1 MDIWM
6 EAVAAAELRDLQAK
20 AAEAVEMLKLL
31 ANKHRLI
38 VLCELAMRGA
48 ASVGV
53 LADAVG
59 LSQSALS
66 QHLARLRADGLLATR
81 RDAQTVFYRVADP
94 NVGRILALLKA
105 IYCP

>member
-1 MDIWM
+1 M
-6 EAVAAAELRDLQAK
+6 AATELSDLQAK
-20 AAEAVEMLKLL
+20 AAEAAEMLKLL
-31 ANKHRLI
+31 ANEKRLL
-38 VLCELAMRGA
+38 VVCELAVRGE

-53 LADAVG
+53 LADAVE

>member
-1 MDIWM
+1 MRAGV
-6 EAVAAAELRDLQAK
+6 EAELGDLQAK
-20 AAEAVEMLKLL
+20 AAEAAAMLKLL
-31 ANKHRLI
+31 ANEHRLL
-38 VLCELAMRGA
+38 VLCELVVHGE

-94 NVGRILALLKA
+94 NVGRVLAVLKA

>member
-1 MDIWM
+1 MK
-6 EAVAAAELRDLQAK
+6 AVATTELRDLQAK

-38 VLCELAMRGA
+38 VLCELAVRGEA
-48 ASVGV
+48 PVGV
-53 LADAVG
+53 LVDAVG

-94 NVGRILALLKA
+94 NVGRVLALLKA